1 MKILYFEPNSG
12 ASGDMILGALTEL
25 GIDFEKLKITL
36 EKKIDVIIK
45 KYKKIKSGIVA
56 TKIDVIENNIK
67 KINSLKFDDLIHI
80 IKKLE
85 LNNIVE
91 EWALDI
97 FNILGNAESK
107 VHNLPLNELHIHEI
121 GQKDAIVDIVGS
133 CIALKDIIDRY
144 DLSFENIISGPIN
157 TGFGTINC
165 NHGNYTIPTPA
176 TLEILK
182 NNNLFTFSS
191 KNTENFELLTP
202 TGAAILSFFTKYS
215 KINIEIFKKIPKKLI
230 SFGYGSGNY
239 DLSSSNVLRVSI
251 YDIEDNSLV
260 SNNENKEELEILE
273 TNIDNCTGEIM
284 GSLIHKLIE
293 KGAKDAFFI
302 PIFMKKNRP
311 GYLLSLIVNSSKS
324 KELAYYIMKNTG
336 TLGVRV
342 IKTKHRYTAKRYIK
356 NIIYK
361 QDNKC
366 YSIPVKISYID
377 NSTIINM
384 SPEFDICNEISI
396 RHNCSIK
403 KLLEDIQFKILQTFE
418 YN

>member
-284 GSLIHKLIE
+284 GSLIHKLIK

-361 QDNKC
+361 
-366 YSIPVKISYID
+366 
-377 NSTIINM
+377 
-384 SPEFDICNEISI
+384 
-396 RHNCSIK
+396 
-403 KLLEDIQFKILQTFE
+403 
-418 YN
+418 

>member
-25 GIDFEKLKITL
+25 GSDFEKLKITL
-36 EKKIDVIIK
+36 EKKIDVILK
-45 KYKKIKSGIVA
+45 KYKKIKNGIVA
-56 TKIDVIENNIK
+56 TKIDVIENNVR
-67 KINSLKFDDLIHI
+67 KINSLKFNDLILI

-85 LNNIVE
+85 LDNIIE
-91 EWALDI
+91 EWVIGI

-133 CIALKDIIDRY
+133 CIALKDTFDRY
-144 DLSFENIISGPIN
+144 NLSFENIVSGPIN

-165 NHGNYTIPTPA
+165 THGNYTIPTPA
-176 TLEILK
+176 TLEILR
-182 NNNLFTFSS
+182 NYNLFTFNSE
-191 KNTENFELLTP
+191 NTENFELLTP

-215 KINIEIFKKIPKKLI
+215 KINIENFKKIPKKLI
-230 SFGYGSGNY
+230 SFGYGAGSY
-239 DLSSSNVLRVSI
+239 DLSSSNVLKVSV
-251 YDIEDNSLV
+251 YDIEDKSLI

-311 GYLLSLIVNSSKS
+311 GYLLSLIVNSSRS
-324 KELAYYIMKNTG
+324 KELAYFIMKNTG

-361 QDNKC
+361 
-366 YSIPVKISYID
+366 
-377 NSTIINM
+377 
-384 SPEFDICNEISI
+384 
-396 RHNCSIK
+396 
-403 KLLEDIQFKILQTFE
+403 
-418 YN
+418 